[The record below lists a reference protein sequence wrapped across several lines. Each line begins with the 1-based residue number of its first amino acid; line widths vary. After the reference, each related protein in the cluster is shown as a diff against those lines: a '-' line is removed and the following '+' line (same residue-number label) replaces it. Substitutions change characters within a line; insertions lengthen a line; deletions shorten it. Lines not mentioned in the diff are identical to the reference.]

1 MFDLRYS
8 PSQFDDPD
16 HHLAVAAAGYEILYD
31 GRVGV
36 VHKLNNGLARSYAA
50 LSNQQ
55 GNAAKMYGKW
65 GSDVFEVLEKSLDLS
80 REGRY
85 LPDDG
90 DTSSAFLDAPEPGS
104 FPRRNAPA
112 PRQAH
117 EIAALI
123 AQEFSRPAFLEEINR
138 LAADHVKLAA
148 MVFFAR
154 LSIP

>member
-1 MFDLRYS
+1 ARAIHVRGCCNLYRRDVFARCGLFDLRYS

-16 HHLAVAAAGYEILYD
+16 HHLAVAAAGFEILYD

-36 VHKLNNGLARSYAA
+36 VHKLNNRLDRSYAA

-65 GSDVFEVLEKSLDLS
+65 GPDVFEVLERSLDLS

-90 DTSSAFLDAPEPGS
+90 DTAAAFANTAQPDC
-104 FPRRNAPA
+104 FPRHNSPTPA
-112 PRQAH
+112 QAH
-117 EIAALI
+117 EISSL
-123 AQEFSRPAFLEEINR
+123 
-138 LAADHVKLAA
+138 
-148 MVFFAR
+148 
-154 LSIP
+154 